1 MGDVSANFNYS
12 EFQCRCGC
20 PLPLHAKIA
29 IRCLVKQLEVVRA
42 AIGRPIIVNS
52 GYRCEAHNYRVGGA
66 IGSLHLAAMA
76 ADIRVNALTPRQL
89 GDVIKSLRNSGRI
102 ASGGL
107 SVYNSFVHYDIRGT
121 NIDF

>member
-1 MGDVSANFNYS
+1 MGDVSANFSYS

-20 PLPLHAKIA
+20 ALPLHAKIA
-29 IRCLVKQLEVVRA
+29 IRCLVKQLEVVRV

-76 ADIRVNALTPRQL
+76 ADIRVNALTPQQL
-89 GDVIKSLRNSGRI
+89 GSVIRSLRNSGRI

-121 NIDF
+121 NLDF